1 MNAAHGKPNAYQ
13 SVITPIV
20 LLARMM
26 LLVDRNLNHTGGI
39 TE

>member
-13 SVITPIV
+13 FVITPIV

-26 LLVDRNLNHTGGI
+26 LFRG
-39 TE
+39 